1 MDYDSIDKNI
11 FTLSVI
17 RHLASDKKH
26 RIGTLMVNPGGPGGS
41 AYEYARAATQIVSR
55 KIVQRYDIL
64 GFDPRGVGRS
74 EPARCLTDKEEDSYI
89 SADTSVNSQSD
100 LNNLLAQA
108 KKFAEACATVAGPKI
123 GHYGSVDGAKDM
135 ELLRTLLKE
144 PTLNYLG
151 KSYGTYLGTLYAALY
166 PSRVGKFILDGAI
179 DPNASNAQQN
189 LTQAVGF
196 DTALLDYINK
206 NKTFSQNQIVQFIK
220 SLQAKA
226 MTLPNGR
233 RLTPALAIIGIA
245 STLYENSS
253 GWPNLTRA
261 LDAAINKNDPR
272 PFLDLADNYNN
283 RDANGHYSNE
293 NDISQVIACLDLTEP
308 RTIAQ
313 ITQSNAVMKA
323 KAPVFGP
330 FLTYAGLT
338 CKYWKHPAP
347 KKPAM
352 KSIATSPIIV
362 IGVSKDP
369 ATPYAWAL
377 KLHAIFRGS
386 TLITF
391 NGEGHTGHNRGSS
404 CVDNRVD
411 SYLLGGPAGS
421 NLTC

>member
-17 RHLASDKKH
+17 RHLASDKQH
-26 RIGTLMVNPGGPGGS
+26 RIGTLMVNPGGPGES
-41 AYEYARAATQIVSR
+41 AYDYARAATQIVSR

-108 KKFAEACATVAGPKI
+108 KKFAQACATVAGPKI

-135 ELLRTLLKE
+135 DLLRTLLKE
-144 PTLNYLG
+144 PKLNYLG
-151 KSYGTYLGTLYAALY
+151 KSYGTFLGTLYAALY

-206 NKTFSQNQIVQFIK
+206 NKTFSQNQIVQLIK
-220 SLQAKA
+220 SLQVKA

-233 RLTPALAIIGIA
+233 RLTPALAVIGIA

-261 LDAAINKNDPR
+261 LDAAINKKDPR

-313 ITQSNAVMKA
+313 D
-323 KAPVFGP
+323 
-330 FLTYAGLT
+330 
-338 CKYWKHPAP
+338 HPIECDYESEGSGFW
-347 KKPAM
+347 
-352 KSIATSPIIV
+352 SI
-362 IGVSKDP
+362 
-369 ATPYAWAL
+369 PYL
-377 KLHAIFRGS
+377 CRSDL
-386 TLITF
+386 
-391 NGEGHTGHNRGSS
+391 
-404 CVDNRVD
+404 
-411 SYLLGGPAGS
+411 
-421 NLTC
+421 